1 MANVGKNIK
10 QIRTKRKMTQDDL
23 ADKLFVSRQTVSNY
37 ETGRSNPDIDML
49 VKIAEVLETDVN
61 ILIFGIPTP
70 PDKKQDYI
78 KLTISL
84 FITILLSIG
93 IGIYTPYAEKW
104 LDDMFDY
111 GLLFINI
118 IFWRPLLFLS
128 LGWCLMQAVRVF
140 FGAKPLKGKVFST
153 LHYIILALLV
163 IYGIIVIPFCIDRLF
178 TAREMFR
185 LSELHISFSYD
196 QIEHFLPRG
205 WEQLIWNIYAFFAY
219 FHYKYP
225 SIYLFHGTFF
235 LLGIGLWGTGRSKK
249 EAAASSMDTPS
260 APGSDR
266 SDSAG

>member
-10 QIRTKRKMTQDDL
+10 QIRIKKKMTQDDL
-23 ADKLFVSRQTVSNY
+23 ADKLFVSRQTISNY
-37 ETGRSNPDIDML
+37 ETGRSNPDIEML
-49 VKIAEVLETDVN
+49 IKIAEVLETDVN

-78 KLTISL
+78 KLIISL
-84 FITILLSIG
+84 SITLLLSIG

-104 LDDMFDY
+104 MKDTFDY
-111 GLLFINI
+111 GLMFINI
-118 IFWRPLLFLS
+118 IFLHPLLLLS
-128 LGWCLMQAVRVF
+128 LGYCLMQAFRIL
-140 FGAKPLKGKVFST
+140 FGAKPLTGKIFT
-153 LHYIILALLV
+153 IIHHIIIAFLV
-163 IYGIIVIPFCIDRLF
+163 VYGIIVIPFCMDKLF
-178 TAREMFR
+178 TAGEMLR
-185 LSELHISFSYD
+185 LSKLQTSYSSS
-196 QIEHFLPRG
+196 QIKHFLPG
-205 WEQLIWNIYAFFAY
+205 AWEQLILQIYGFFAY
-219 FHYKYP
+219 FHSRFP